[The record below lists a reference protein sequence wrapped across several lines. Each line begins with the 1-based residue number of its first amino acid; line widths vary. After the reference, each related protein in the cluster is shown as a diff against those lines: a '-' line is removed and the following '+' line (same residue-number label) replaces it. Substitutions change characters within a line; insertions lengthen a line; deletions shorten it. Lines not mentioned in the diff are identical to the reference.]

1 MTKIII
7 SEDCGNSPK
16 NIFVQDITIAFA
28 NGDSK
33 FILSHVTDEV
43 RWNIIGDQRIEGK
56 DRLAEALDKMKKDP
70 VEVLTIRHIATHGKA
85 GAVDGTLRSENGR
98 LRAFCNVY
106 GFSNSKGSA
115 IKEIASYFI
124 DIQ

>member
-28 NGDSK
+28 KGDSK
-33 FILSHVTDEV
+33 FIAGKVTDDF
-43 RWNIIGDQRIEGK
+43 RWNIIGDQLIEGK
-56 DRLAEALDKMKKDP
+56 DRIAEALDEIKKDS

-85 GAVDGTLRSENGR
+85 GAVYNDPLPVICGSTRFK
-98 LRAFCNVY
+98 ATA
-106 GFSNSKGSA
+106 GF
-115 IKEIASYFI
+115 ITRRF
-124 DIQ
+124 